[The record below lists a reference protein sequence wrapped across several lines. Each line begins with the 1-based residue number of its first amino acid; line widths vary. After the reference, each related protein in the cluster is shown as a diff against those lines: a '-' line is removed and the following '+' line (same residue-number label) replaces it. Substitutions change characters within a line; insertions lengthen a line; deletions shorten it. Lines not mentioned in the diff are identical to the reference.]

1 MPNMS
6 YCRFENTSK
15 DMRDCLYALDRGEAE
30 DLSNYEIEGLK
41 NLLAYAKEI
50 VELEGEIEGLVE
62 QNEAT
67 LP

>member
-1 MPNMS
+1 MPNQS

-15 DMRDCLYALDRGEAE
+15 DMLDCLKALDDGQAE

-41 NLLAYAKEI
+41 NLLSYAKDI
-50 VELEGEIEGLVE
+50 VELEEEIESLVE
-62 QNEAT
+62 MNLET

>member
-1 MPNMS
+1 MPNQS

-15 DMRDCLYALDRGEAE
+15 DMLDCLRALDEGKAE

-41 NLLAYAKEI
+41 NLLSYAKDI
-50 VELEGEIEGLVE
+50 VELEEEIESLVE
-62 QNEAT
+62 MNLET

>member
-41 NLLAYAKEI
+41 NLLAYA
-50 VELEGEIEGLVE
+50 
-62 QNEAT
+62 NRS
-67 LP
+67 